1 MEAPGDDPAARRGWP
16 TVPGHELV
24 RVIGRG
30 GFATVYEARQISVER
45 LVAVKVISVG
55 MLSDATE
62 RRFRSE
68 LRTVGSLS
76 WHPHVVGVHDGGLT
90 ENGLPYLSMELVTG
104 GSWGDRVR
112 QSGPLPPD
120 LVARLGGQVADALQE
135 AHAAG
140 VVHRDVKPDNILVG
154 RRQDALLTDFG
165 IATLADAS
173 TNTATGTFVGTI
185 AYTAPEV
192 LRGERA
198 SARSDVYALGATL
211 RTLATGQ
218 PPYET
223 SAEMT
228 PVAELFRVVEEAPPP
243 LPASVPAGLA
253 AVIDGAMARDPA
265 DRSTSAGEV
274 QAALAALRP
283 GGHAPEG
290 PADATVVAPPEGPT
304 VRDEPPLPPTLLKPA
319 PAPTPLPPPSIG
331 TPPPPSWSVPS
342 ASAAPPPPGG
352 TSPPPSWGT
361 PPPPPG
367 GTPPPVSWSPPPAGT
382 PPPWGAPAPQWAPPS
397 AESSPLS
404 GLAIAGM
411 VTSLLCCP
419 PVGLGLTVAGH
430 VQVRRGARRGRGFVW
445 AGYAAALLVSVA
457 VIGLFGL
464 GTWQLRS
471 DSEPFVGEWRS
482 TNEIEPVTLRL
493 EAPFAGTSLEGTF
506 DAVSGGSSCQ
516 GTVDESGRTGAEV
529 DLDLLGTCDD
539 GSRYARRLEVRV
551 ADDGDTLVSTN
562 GLTFRRQ
569 DG

>member
-1 MEAPGDDPAARRGWP
+1 MEAPGGDPPDRRGWP
-16 TVPGHELV
+16 AVPRHQLI

-30 GFATVYEARQISVER
+30 GFATVYEARQVSVER

-90 ENGLPYLSMELVTG
+90 EGGLPFLSMELVTG

-112 QSGPLPPD
+112 RSGPLRPD

-135 AHAAG
+135 AHEAG

-185 AYTAPEV
+185 AYSAPEV

-218 PPYET
+218 PPYEMST
-223 SAEMT
+223 EMT

-253 AVIDGAMARDPA
+253 VVIDGAMARDPA
-265 DRSTSAGEV
+265 DRPTSAGEV

-283 GGHAPEG
+283 GGHAPDG
-290 PADATVVAPPEGPT
+290 PTDATVVAPPEGLT
-304 VRDEPPLPPTLLKPA
+304 VRDDPPLPPTLVKPA
-319 PAPTPLPPPSIG
+319 PAPTPPPPSVG
-331 TPPPPSWSVPS
+331 PPPPPSWSVPP
-342 ASAAPPPPGG
+342 AAAAPPPPAG
-352 TSPPPSWGT
+352 TPPPPSWGT
-361 PPPPPG
+361 PPPPRRPG
-367 GTPPPVSWSPPPAGT
+367 RPRPRSWGAPSAAPPTWGTPAPPF
-382 PPPWGAPAPQWAPPS
+382 GAPAPPGRPRPP
-397 AESSPLS
+397 
-404 GLAIAGM
+404 
-411 VTSLLCCP
+411 
-419 PVGLGLTVAGH
+419 
-430 VQVRRGARRGRGFVW
+430 
-445 AGYAAALLVSVA
+445 
-457 VIGLFGL
+457 
-464 GTWQLRS
+464 
-471 DSEPFVGEWRS
+471 
-482 TNEIEPVTLRL
+482 
-493 EAPFAGTSLEGTF
+493 APFRCR
-506 DAVSGGSSCQ
+506 GSPSP
-516 GTVDESGRTGAEV
+516 GW
-529 DLDLLGTCDD
+529 
-539 GSRYARRLEVRV
+539 
-551 ADDGDTLVSTN
+551 
-562 GLTFRRQ
+562 
-569 DG
+569 